1 MIAIRW
7 KIFALNEGASLCA
20 SCTWGFLRKG
30 FRADEAETVCRF
42 LAPNALVPFAISEC
56 TGYTD
61 RRAPEPASERRIGF
75 ISAQAAQETEE
86 IEIVPVPSRQSN
98 SPK

>member
-1 MIAIRW
+1 L
-7 KIFALNEGASLCA
+7 LNEAASLCA

-30 FRADEAETVCRF
+30 FHADEAESVCRF
-42 LAPNALVPFAISEC
+42 LAPNALVPFTVSEC

-61 RRAPEPASERRIGF
+61 RRAPESASERRIGF
-75 ISAQAAQETEE
+75 VSAQAAQESEE
-86 IEIVPVPSRQSN
+86 IENVPVLSRPAN